1 MSKAVRAVPPT
12 TQAPR
17 VGMISLGCAK
27 NLVDAELMLGSA
39 KAEGFE
45 ITNNPA
51 EADILV
57 VNTCGFIDTAKQESI
72 DAILEANRQRDE
84 LRPEAADVVDRLRRH
99 HGLHIAMLTGDQHR
113 TAVAVGAAAGIAD
126 WCATGLTLGPSS
138 QLNLFVLSKMR

>member
-1 MSKAVRAVPPT
+1 MSKAVRAVPQT

-57 VNTCGFIDTAKQESI
+57 VKIGRAH
-72 DAILEANRQRDE
+72 
-84 LRPEAADVVDRLRRH
+84 V
-99 HGLHIAMLTGDQHR
+99 
-113 TAVAVGAAAGIAD
+113 
-126 WCATGLTLGPSS
+126 
-138 QLNLFVLSKMR
+138 